1 MKKAI
6 LLCVI
11 LSFILSACSQDDKN
25 FEPETLYN
33 YNGEML
39 SLVDQ
44 RENEYSKES
53 GILYTLMFLDFRPQ
67 ELVFKK
73 FIDSYKG
80 NSERNGHI
88 VITKRTKLYIKNG
101 PNLKKLIS
109 VSELSKYVKPTGS
122 GDYPKLDFWVTPY
135 KKSDHEVEA
144 VEINLLQ

>member
-1 MKKAI
+1 MKKII

-11 LSFILSACSQDDKN
+11 LSFILSACSQVDKN

-44 RENEYSKES
+44 RKNEYSKEY
-53 GILYTLMFLDFRPQ
+53 GILYTLMLLDFRPQ

-88 VITKRTKLYIKNG
+88 VITERTKLYIKNG

-122 GDYPKLDFWVTPY
+122 GLP
-135 KKSDHEVEA
+135 
-144 VEINLLQ
+144 